1 MKVSFSNL
9 KHQADEI
16 AAELDSAFH
25 RVKSSGNYILGEEV
39 HFFEEEWANFCNARH
54 AVGVASGSDALFL
67 AAKAIGI
74 QEGDEVIVPS
84 HTYIGTWMA
93 LSRAGAKI
101 IPIEPEERTYNL
113 NVEFLRE
120 LITKKTKAIV
130 VVHLYGQ
137 PADLDPVLQIAKERR
152 LMVLEDAA
160 QAHGARYRSNKIGAH
175 GDVVAWSF
183 YPTKNLGAL
192 GDAGAV
198 TTNSPEIA
206 ESINYLR
213 NIGSCERDKH
223 VSLGYNSRLDPI
235 QAAILRAKLKYLD
248 NWNEKRR
255 QHAKLYRKTLNKQ
268 QFIAPFVPDWADPVW
283 HHYVIRCKRRDALHK
298 FLAKH
303 DIATLIHYPLPPHR
317 QLAYAFMNVPQHQ
330 YKLTEKICSE
340 ILSLPIGPHVNS
352 DQISYVVDIMNE
364 FSN

>member
-1 MKVSFSNL
+1 MKVSFTNL

-16 AAELDSAFH
+16 AGELDSAFH

-39 HFFEEEWANFCNARH
+39 QFFEEEWANFCNARH

-101 IPIEPEERTYNL
+101 IPIEPEEKTYNL

-137 PADLDPVLQIAKERR
+137 PADLDPVLQIAKEKR

-206 ESINYLR
+206 KSIKYLR

-248 NWNEKRR
+248 NWNQKRR
-255 QHAKLYRKTLNKQ
+255 QQLHHW
-268 QFIAPFVPDWADPVW
+268 APVHRRPFRIPGGPAATAGHETCWHWYQRRSPHDDWATRKCRENPAGGKKSGQRPTRSTPGPIPGVS
-283 HHYVIRCKRRDALHK
+283 A
-298 FLAKH
+298 
-303 DIATLIHYPLPPHR
+303 ATSCRPGCGGSAAGVTPEETSG
-317 QLAYAFMNVPQHQ
+317 N
-330 YKLTEKICSE
+330 
-340 ILSLPIGPHVNS
+340 
-352 DQISYVVDIMNE
+352 
-364 FSN
+364 